1 MRTAAHP
8 GLYDLDSDPPMLRG
22 TRCEACNSIFFPPL
36 GIGCQVCGAA
46 GDLLVTTQIAAA
58 GVLHSV
64 ATVHR
69 YDHTDFTE
77 PFAVCEVQLDGGPL
91 IRATL
96 VAILAVDAIGRRVEA
111 RWIVTRTDSNGNE
124 VVEPRF
130 VLVKDAGW
138 SGVAS

>member
-1 MRTAAHP
+1 MRIAAHR
-8 GLYDLDSDPPMLRG
+8 GLYEIDDGVPVLRG
-22 TRCEACNSIFFPPL
+22 TRCEACESTFFPPL
-36 GIGCQVCGAA
+36 GIGCQVCGAT
-46 GDLLVTTQIAAA
+46 GDRLVAAQIATA

-69 YDHTDFTE
+69 HDSRDFTG

-96 VAILAVDAIGRRVEA
+96 VETLELDAIGRRVEA
-111 RWIVTRTDSNGNE
+111 RWTVVRSDTDGNE

-130 VLVKDAGW
+130 ALVTDAARTGE
-138 SGVAS
+138 AS